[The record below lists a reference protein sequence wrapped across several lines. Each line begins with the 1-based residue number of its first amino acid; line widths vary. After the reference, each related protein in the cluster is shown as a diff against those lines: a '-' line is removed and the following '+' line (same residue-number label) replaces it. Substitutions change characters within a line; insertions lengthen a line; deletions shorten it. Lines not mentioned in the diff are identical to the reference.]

1 MRYDTVLAGLPIIGD
16 TPVFIGYRGARF
28 ESEDTPGNPNGGGGA
43 GGQGQ
48 GQGSTEDYLD
58 HTIMVGTSW
67 SFGGDNMKHFDR
79 VGATLDLPNFGR
91 WVASGENLD

>member
-1 MRYDTVLAGLPIIGD
+1 MVPGLKTTMHLA
-16 TPVFIGYRGARF
+16 R
-28 ESEDTPGNPNGGGGA
+28 NGGGGNE
-43 GGQGQ
+43 GGADFA
-48 GQGSTEDYLD
+48 EVWH

-67 SFGGDNMKHFDR
+67 SFGGDNMKQFDR